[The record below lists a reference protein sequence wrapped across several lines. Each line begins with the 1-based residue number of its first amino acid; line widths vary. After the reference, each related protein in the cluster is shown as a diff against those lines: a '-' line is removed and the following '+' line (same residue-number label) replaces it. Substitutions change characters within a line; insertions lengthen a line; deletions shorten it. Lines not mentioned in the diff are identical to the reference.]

1 MNQKQSMVHCQTIN
15 ISTTSNLSRALV
27 EAFRSLPTSK
37 FSKNVGNKFL
47 IFRIL
52 ERNWKTIRDEALS
65 IIDKD
70 KNSFPLETED
80 LLDTGDWRQFDL
92 YSQGLIFLTQ

>member
-1 MNQKQSMVHCQTIN
+1 MLLT
-15 ISTTSNLSRALV
+15 
-27 EAFRSLPTSK
+27 
-37 FSKNVGNKFL
+37 FL
-47 IFRIL
+47 NFPRIL
-52 ERNWKTIRDEALS
+52 ERNWKTIRDEALT

-92 YSQGLIFLTQ
+92 YSQGRKKNKNCAKVPKTCALLDKLPAAIGNKRGQVCH